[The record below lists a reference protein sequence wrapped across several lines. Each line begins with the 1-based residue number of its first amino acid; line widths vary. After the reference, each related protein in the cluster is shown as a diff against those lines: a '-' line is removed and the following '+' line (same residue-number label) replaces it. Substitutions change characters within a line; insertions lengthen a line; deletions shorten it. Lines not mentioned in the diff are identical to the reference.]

1 MAHTPLP
8 LSVILLLRNREPAV
22 TAMVRRAAEVARV
35 RGVGGF
41 ELLALDQTSVDNTL
55 SLLSVLQARL
65 PELRTLQDVRQGMA
79 VMEAVRAARG
89 SRWLF
94 VDRLVEPSMMTWG
107 LQQLDN
113 GRRAAIIPGEILAV
127 ESGLGARVLGNLS
140 GGLVSAQQA
149 VEDELA
155 ACGQRPAWNPAPD
168 RGLAER
174 ALLFL
179 RGRLGMVG
187 LGQLD
192 RPLGT

>member
-1 MAHTPLP
+1 MTHTALP
-8 LSVILLLRNREPAV
+8 LSIILLLRNREPAV
-22 TAMVRRAAEVARV
+22 TAMVRRAAEVARL
-35 RGVGGF
+35 RGGKF

-79 VMEAVRAARG
+79 VVEAVRAARG

-94 VDRLVEPSMMTWG
+94 VDRLVEPAMMTWG
-107 LQQLDN
+107 LQQIDN

-127 ESGLGARVLGNLS
+127 DSRLGAQVLGNLS
-140 GGLVSAQQA
+140 GGLVSAQQV
-149 VEDELA
+149 VESELA
-155 ACGQRPAWNPAPD
+155 ARGQRPAWNPAPD
-168 RGLAER
+168 RGIAER